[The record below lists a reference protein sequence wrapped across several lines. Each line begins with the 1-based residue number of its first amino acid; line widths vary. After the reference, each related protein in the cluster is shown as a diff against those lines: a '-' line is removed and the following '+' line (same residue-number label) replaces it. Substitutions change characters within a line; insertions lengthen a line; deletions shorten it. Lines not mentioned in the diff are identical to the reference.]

1 MDFNRYRLALEEGT
15 KGASG
20 VALACATAGI
30 ISGVATL
37 TGLGMKIAMLV
48 SSVTGD
54 PALLAVPFIGP
65 ALPLFV
71 ALLLTMIACLI
82 LGMGL
87 PTTAT
92 YIVLVT
98 MAVPALVQMHLP
110 YEGMLVGAAFLLP
123 IHMFVFYYGVLADVT
138 PPVALAAY
146 AAAGIAKSDQFRTGI
161 EAFKISL
168 NKLMVPFA
176 FVYSP
181 SILLLG
187 IAWGDP
193 MSIGNA
199 AFNIGTMFIGI
210 LALHA
215 SVTGY
220 WMTHMKMWERLVMF
234 GAALILIFPNFWLGI
249 LGIAVM
255 IGSYVLQKNRIKS
268 GTEYTLKNVAV

>member
-1 MDFNRYRLALEEGT
+1 MDLSKFRLALEEGT
-15 KGASG
+15 KGSSG

-30 ISGVATL
+30 ISGIATL
-37 TGLGMKIAMLV
+37 TGLGLKIAMLV
-48 SSVTGD
+48 STIACEI
-54 PALLAVPFIGP
+54 PAANVFI
-65 ALPLFV
+65 ALF
-71 ALLLTMIACLI
+71 LTMIACLI

-98 MAVPALVQMHLP
+98 MAVPALAQMHLP
-110 YEGMLVGAAFLLP
+110 YEGVLVGAAALLP
-123 IHMFVFYYGVLADVT
+123 IHMFVLYYGVLADVT

-146 AAAGIAKSDQFRTGI
+146 AASGIAKSNQFWTGI

-187 IAWGDP
+187 IAWGNP
-193 MSIGNA
+193 WSVGGA
-199 AFNIGTMFIGI
+199 AFDIATMFLGI
-210 LALHA
+210 LCLHA

-220 WMTHMKMWERLVMF
+220 WMTHTTRLEQIALF
-234 GAALILIFPNFWLGI
+234 LAALGLIFPNVPGAI
-249 LGIAVM
+249 YGIAALIV
-255 IGSYVLQKNRIKS
+255 IYFLQQRRIKA
-268 GTEYTLKNVAV
+268 GTETQPLNSVRKLLTLRRT